1 MSTHWTWE
9 FFTTDKRFYRDNHSN
24 KNAWCNACLERH
36 RAMLRASDVVSAS
49 LGDTGPGQTRTEE
62 MVEQQGKDISNFKV

>member
-1 MSTHWTWE
+1 
-9 FFTTDKRFYRDNHSN
+9 
-24 KNAWCNACLERH
+24 
-36 RAMLRASDVVSAS
+36 MLRASDVVSAS